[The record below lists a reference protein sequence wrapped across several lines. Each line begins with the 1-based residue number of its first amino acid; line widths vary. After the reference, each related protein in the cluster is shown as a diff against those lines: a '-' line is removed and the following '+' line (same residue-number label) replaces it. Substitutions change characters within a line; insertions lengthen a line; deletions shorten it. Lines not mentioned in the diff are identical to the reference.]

1 MVSLAHYK
9 IDYKSP
15 LTLYPR
21 CRSWVVVSSL
31 LYPRRRITPHPCR
44 RRRILVVYGRIIHV
58 FVSSSSSSSSSLS
71 SSLYPRRIHCRR
83 HILRRRCITNIDNW
97 LIVMYTRN

>member
-15 LTLYPR
+15 LTLYPC

-44 RRRILVVYGRIIHV
+44 RCRILVVYRRIIHV

-71 SSLYPRRIHCRR
+71 SSLYPRR
-83 HILRRRCITNIDNW
+83 RRRCCC
-97 LIVMYTRN
+97 IVVVSTTVVLSFLPRHVRTMS